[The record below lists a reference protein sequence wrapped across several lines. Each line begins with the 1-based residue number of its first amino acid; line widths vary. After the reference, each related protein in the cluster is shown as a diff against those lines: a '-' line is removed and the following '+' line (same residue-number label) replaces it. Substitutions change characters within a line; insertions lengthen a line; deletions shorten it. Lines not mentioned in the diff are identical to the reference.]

1 LTERKIDDDDDEW
14 SSGDEILGGGDTG
27 RNDMTDNTG

>member
-1 LTERKIDDDDDEW
+1 LTERKIDDDDEW